1 MLKSLMY
8 VCLIHRI
15 PLRTVIDN
23 IQYFIILRTLHE
35 RFSCHAW
42 KDCRKGIRL
51 EICPSHEHCSIDAEL
66 SVHTAFVGE
75 RSVCFLPVR
84 MARGKADR

>member
-23 IQYFIILRTLHE
+23 IQYFIILRTLHDC
-35 RFSCHAW
+35 FFCHAW
-42 KDCRKGIRL
+42 KDSRKVIGL
-51 EICPSHEHCSIDAEL
+51 EICPSHEHCSIDAGL
-66 SVHTAFVGE
+66 FVHTAFVRE
-75 RSVCFLPVR
+75 RRVCFLPAR
-84 MARGKADR
+84 MESG